1 MSMSRLNK
9 VLKISAWVAAFVVA
23 VVLLQRY
30 GIAPLQDAIKSTGLW
45 APLGLFLLRGVS
57 IILPA
62 LPSSIYSLLAGS
74 LLGFQTGYL
83 TITLSDMVFCS
94 TSFYIARRW
103 GRGPVSRL
111 VGASAM
117 KRIDGFSQNQLEGNF
132 FLMTGLLMTGLFDFL
147 SYAIGISRTHWRVFA
162 PALLISVLI
171 SDSIL
176 VAVGA
181 GVAEGASAT
190 LGIALLAMFALAT
203 FTGLMK
209 RKTSSD
215 NTPNPPD
222 NRG

>member
-1 MSMSRLNK
+1 MSALKN
-9 VLKISAWVAAFVVA
+9 VLKISTYVALFIVA
-23 VVLLQRY
+23 VFYLQRY
-30 GIAPLQDAIKSTGLW
+30 GIEPLQAAVKTMGFW
-45 APLGLFLLRGVS
+45 APLGLFLLRGIS

-83 TITLSDMVFCS
+83 TIILSDLVFCGAA
-94 TSFYIARRW
+94 FGIARKW

-111 VGASAM
+111 VGENAM
-117 KRIDGFSQNQLEGNF
+117 RRIDGFSQNQLEGNF

-181 GVAEGASAT
+181 GVTQGANVF
-190 LGIALLAMFALAT
+190 LFVALFGMFALAVI
-203 FTGLMK
+203 TGLMK
-209 RKTSSD
+209 KRAMSS
-215 NTPNPPD
+215 TKS
-222 NRG
+222 

>member
-1 MSMSRLNK
+1 MSALKS
-9 VLKISAWVAAFVVA
+9 VLKISTYVALFIVA
-23 VVLLQRY
+23 VFYLQRY
-30 GIAPLQDAIKSTGLW
+30 GIEPLQAAVKTMGFW

-83 TITLSDMVFCS
+83 TIILSDLVFCGAA
-94 TSFYIARRW
+94 FGIARKW

-111 VGASAM
+111 VGENAM
-117 KRIDGFSQNQLEGNF
+117 RRIDGFSQNQLEGNF

-181 GVAEGASAT
+181 GVTQGASVF
-190 LGIALLAMFALAT
+190 LFVALFGMFALAVI
-203 FTGLMK
+203 TGLMK
-209 RKTSSD
+209 KRAMSS
-215 NTPNPPD
+215 TKS
-222 NRG
+222 

>member
-1 MSMSRLNK
+1 VSALKS
-9 VLKISAWVAAFVVA
+9 VLKISTYVALFIVA
-23 VVLLQRY
+23 VFYLQRY
-30 GIAPLQDAIKSTGLW
+30 GIEPLQAAVKTMGFW

-83 TITLSDMVFCS
+83 TIILSDLVFCGAA
-94 TSFYIARRW
+94 FAIARRW

-111 VGASAM
+111 VGEKAM
-117 KRIDGFSQNQLEGNF
+117 RRIDGFSQNQLEGNF

-181 GVAEGASAT
+181 GVTQGASVF
-190 LGIALLAMFALAT
+190 LFVALFGMFALAVI
-203 FTGLMK
+203 TGLMK
-209 RKTSSD
+209 KRAMSS
-215 NTPNPPD
+215 TKS
-222 NRG
+222 

>member
-1 MSMSRLNK
+1 MSALKS
-9 VLKISAWVAAFVVA
+9 VLKISTYVALFIVA
-23 VVLLQRY
+23 VFYLQRY
-30 GIAPLQDAIKSTGLW
+30 GIEPLQAAVKTMGFW
-45 APLGLFLLRGVS
+45 APLGLFLLRGIS

-83 TITLSDMVFCS
+83 TIILSDLVFCGAA
-94 TSFYIARRW
+94 FGIARKW

-111 VGASAM
+111 VGENAM
-117 KRIDGFSQNQLEGNF
+117 RRIDGFSQNQLEGNF

-181 GVAEGASAT
+181 GVTQGASVF
-190 LGIALLAMFALAT
+190 LFVALFGMFALAVI
-203 FTGLMK
+203 TGLMK
-209 RKTSSD
+209 KRAMSS
-215 NTPNPPD
+215 TKS
-222 NRG
+222 

>member
-1 MSMSRLNK
+1 MSALKN
-9 VLKISAWVAAFVVA
+9 VLKISTYVALFIVA
-23 VVLLQRY
+23 VFYLQRY
-30 GIAPLQDAIKSTGLW
+30 GIEPLQAAVKTMGFW
-45 APLGLFLLRGVS
+45 APLGLFLLRGIS

-83 TITLSDMVFCS
+83 TIILSDMVFCGAA
-94 TSFYIARRW
+94 FGIARKW

-111 VGASAM
+111 VGENAM
-117 KRIDGFSQNQLEGNF
+117 RRIDGFSQNQLEGNF

-181 GVAEGASAT
+181 GVTQGASVF
-190 LGIALLAMFALAT
+190 LFVALFGMFALAVI
-203 FTGLMK
+203 TGLMK
-209 RKTSSD
+209 KRAMSS
-215 NTPNPPD
+215 TKS
-222 NRG
+222 

>member
-1 MSMSRLNK
+1 MSALKS
-9 VLKISAWVAAFVVA
+9 VLKISTYVALFIVA
-23 VVLLQRY
+23 VFYLQRY
-30 GIAPLQDAIKSTGLW
+30 GIEPLQAAVKTMGFW

-83 TITLSDMVFCS
+83 TIILSDLVFCGAAFS
-94 TSFYIARRW
+94 IARRW

-111 VGASAM
+111 VGEKAM
-117 KRIDGFSQNQLEGNF
+117 RRIDGFSQNQLEGNF

-181 GVAEGASAT
+181 GVTQGASVF
-190 LGIALLAMFALAT
+190 LFVALFGMFALAVI
-203 FTGLMK
+203 TGLMK
-209 RKTSSD
+209 KRAMSS
-215 NTPNPPD
+215 TKS
-222 NRG
+222 

>member
-1 MSMSRLNK
+1 MSALKN
-9 VLKISAWVAAFVVA
+9 VLKISTYVVLFIVA
-23 VVLLQRY
+23 VFYLQRY
-30 GIAPLQDAIKSTGLW
+30 GIEPLQAAVKTMGFW
-45 APLGLFLLRGVS
+45 APLGIFLLRGIS

-83 TITLSDMVFCS
+83 TIILSDLVFCGAA
-94 TSFYIARRW
+94 FGIARKW

-111 VGASAM
+111 VGENAM
-117 KRIDGFSQNQLEGNF
+117 QRIDGFSQNQLEGNF

-181 GVAEGASAT
+181 GVTQGASVF
-190 LGIALLAMFALAT
+190 LFVALFGMFALAVI
-203 FTGLMK
+203 TGLMK
-209 RKTSSD
+209 KRAMSS
-215 NTPNPPD
+215 TKS
-222 NRG
+222 

>member
-1 MSMSRLNK
+1 MSALKS
-9 VLKISAWVAAFVVA
+9 VLKISTYVALFIVA
-23 VVLLQRY
+23 VFYLQRY
-30 GIAPLQDAIKSTGLW
+30 GIEPLQAAVKTMGFW

-83 TITLSDMVFCS
+83 TIILSDLVFCGAA
-94 TSFYIARRW
+94 FGIARKW

-111 VGASAM
+111 VGENAM
-117 KRIDGFSQNQLEGNF
+117 QRIDGFSQNQLEGNF

-181 GVAEGASAT
+181 GVTQGANVF
-190 LGIALLAMFALAT
+190 LFVALFGMFALAVI
-203 FTGLMK
+203 TGLMK
-209 RKTSSD
+209 KRAMSS
-215 NTPNPPD
+215 TKS
-222 NRG
+222 